1 MVMAGDANSL
11 ELWSAKS
18 HQQVIKLVKKGD
30 FKIKCFDA
38 KDGYI
43 AYTDAQDTQL
53 FHFSHESLILKKVST
68 SIC

>member
-1 MVMAGDANSL
+1 MIVMMAGDANSL

-43 AYTDAQDTQL
+43 AYTDAQDT
-53 FHFSHESLILKKVST
+53 
-68 SIC
+68 